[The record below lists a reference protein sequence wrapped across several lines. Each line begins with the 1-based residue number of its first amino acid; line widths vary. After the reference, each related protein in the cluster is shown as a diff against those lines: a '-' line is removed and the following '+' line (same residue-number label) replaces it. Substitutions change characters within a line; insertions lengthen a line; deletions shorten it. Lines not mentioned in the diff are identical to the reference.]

1 MPAPHL
7 EPRTHSRAT
16 QQGMGCPWPPVGRR
30 ARWQTQW
37 LCWQTP
43 QAQMSSMT
51 KVSQQASTPSSQGEE
66 PSAPLG
72 KLNNSQR
79 PRQGLY
85 GMKLQSVLQKS
96 QQCAYSIRRPL
107 RCGAQKLDLV
117 LRALPN
123 GTQLHAA
130 PPALAATLTQPYST
144 PPSPNLIQLHL
155 AIALASLDSP
165 SLPTPPN
172 PTQPHLVPPCFLG

>member
-7 EPRTHSRAT
+7 EPRAHSRAT

-85 GMKLQSVLQKS
+85 GMKLQSVLQTDRLTRNTLFSTVRLQYKS
-96 QQCAYSIRRPL
+96 ATEVWPL
-107 RCGAQKLDLV
+107 PRSHFAFDLECSN
-117 LRALPN
+117 LNCTNEAPN
-123 GTQLHAA
+123 T
-130 PPALAATLTQPYST
+130 
-144 PPSPNLIQLHL
+144 
-155 AIALASLDSP
+155 
-165 SLPTPPN
+165 
-172 PTQPHLVPPCFLG
+172 